1 LKLEI
6 CILNPYT
13 SKNSNEKLKKTAMK
27 VIEEGSRIFINEDD
41 LIDDYFSH
49 HYETVNISNLIKQ
62 VEKNNSSDAF
72 IVASFEDIGVETIRK
87 IISKP
92 IIGIGEASFYIANI
106 VANKFSV
113 ITNISQTHEAIKN
126 NLIKYDMDHKCVSLK
141 SIEVP
146 ILDMETMSKANIK
159 KLENE
164 IERTI
169 LEDSPE
175 AIILTSAGIFDLT
188 KKLSDKFSLPFIE
201 GVGAA
206 TTLIQNLA
214 KLDLRIKKFEKKPIR
229 NLGIPI

>member
-1 LKLEI
+1 MKLEI

-106 VANKFSV
+106 IANKFSV

-188 KKLSDKFSLPFIE
+188 QKLSDKFSLPFIE

>member
-72 IVASFEDIGVETIRK
+72 IVASFEDIGVDTIRK

-106 VANKFSV
+106 IANKFSV

>member
-106 VANKFSV
+106 IANKFSV

-188 KKLSDKFSLPFIE
+188 QKLSDKFSLPFIE
-201 GVGAA
+201 GVSAA